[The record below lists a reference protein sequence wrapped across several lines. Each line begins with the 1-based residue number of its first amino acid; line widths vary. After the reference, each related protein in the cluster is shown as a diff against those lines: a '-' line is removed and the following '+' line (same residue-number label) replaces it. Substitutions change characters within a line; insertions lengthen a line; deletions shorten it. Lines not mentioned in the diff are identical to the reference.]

1 MTGLVS
7 KVIAIP
13 PLAGEAI
20 CWRKESFLRSIV
32 VKAQDCFGKAGT
44 NLYY

>member
-1 MTGLVS
+1 
-7 KVIAIP
+7 
-13 PLAGEAI
+13 LAGEAI

-32 VKAQDCFGKAGT
+32 VKAQDCFGCHCEEERRSKAGT